1 MAYRSSPL
9 SDFLQLHVKFFL
21 PQIKGVENSSSQ
33 LSTGFE
39 REGNLSGVGP
49 GGQSGSSGQAHPPLG
64 FTYRRS
70 SQPVSSIQ
78 PRGLPSGAG
87 GTAAEGSSAALPGV
101 VSSLRMAEG
110 TLAPNCRSSVLSPDV
125 YLSRGTKHLNLPS
138 NADNREKVSLA
149 IESES
154 LMADEGEVETKA
166 DEKVMKTSGKPLLKS
181 KSDDN
186 LGVDARGGQRL
197 PLDDEKEEKKYYDD
211 DGVEETKGEWP
222 AAPAE
227 FKATDNSYDG
237 REGKDEKFESVL
249 SPDGGG
255 SRHRN
260 ARGMGG
266 VISPP
271 LSGEGKGTDVRAA
284 ATGESTTGASPAD
297 GRSGNDHGGGNG
309 ERLFADGDGDF
320 GGGLSN
326 PPTLDIEG
334 YTTKPPMS
342 ELVLMD
348 GNALRAVSEFEVERA
363 GFGKIAWK
371 EPVDLRGV
379 DIGDVVSLIVFGYYP
394 KGLCFLKFLS

>member
-1 MAYRSSPL
+1 M
-9 SDFLQLHVKFFL
+9 
-21 PQIKGVENSSSQ
+21 
-33 LSTGFE
+33 
-39 REGNLSGVGP
+39 SGVGT

-70 SQPVSSIQ
+70 SLPVSGIQ

-87 GTAAEGSSAALPGV
+87 GTASEGGSAALPGV
-101 VSSLRMAEG
+101 VSSLRMAQG

-138 NADNREKVSLA
+138 NADNREKVSFVV
-149 IESES
+149 ESES
-154 LMADEGEVETKA
+154 LMADKGEMEMKA
-166 DEKVMKTSGKPLLKS
+166 DEKVAKTSGKPLLKS

-186 LGVDARGGQRL
+186 LRVDAHGGQRL
-197 PLDDEKEEKKYYDD
+197 PLEDGKEEKKYDDD
-211 DGVEETKGEWP
+211 DGVEETKSQWR

-237 REGKDEKFESVL
+237 RESKDEKFESVL

-260 ARGMGG
+260 ARGTGG
-266 VISPP
+266 VVSPP

-297 GRSGNDHGGGNG
+297 GRNGNDHGGGNG

-320 GGGLSN
+320 SGALSS

-342 ELVLMD
+342 ELMLMD
-348 GNALRAVSEFEVERA
+348 GSALRVVSGFEVERA

-379 DIGDVVSLIVFGYYP
+379 DIGDVVSLIVYGYIT
-394 KGLCFLKFLS
+394 KRASLLQFLSE